1 MRSII
6 CGLKLYLCAEI
17 TVSVVGGNNCSCLYA
32 AGYTTNQSQFFI
44 SAVMHKVLY
53 WIFMSLFFFIPDIIL
68 TIARLSKLCV
78 IRITKDLIFLI
89 IVEENV
95 NVGKPMV
102 WGVMEQT
109 HFFNEYNM
117 AGVSEEQ
124 NEIYLEFETGVY
136 F

>member
-1 MRSII
+1 
-6 CGLKLYLCAEI
+6 
-17 TVSVVGGNNCSCLYA
+17 
-32 AGYTTNQSQFFI
+32 
-44 SAVMHKVLY
+44 
-53 WIFMSLFFFIPDIIL
+53 MSLFFFIPDIIL
-68 TIARLSKLCV
+68 TIARLSKLCI
-78 IRITKDLIFLI
+78 IRITKDFIYLI

-95 NVGKPMV
+95 TVGKPMV

>member
-1 MRSII
+1 M
-6 CGLKLYLCAEI
+6 
-17 TVSVVGGNNCSCLYA
+17 CL
-32 AGYTTNQSQFFI
+32 FVFI
-44 SAVMHKVLY
+44 S
-53 WIFMSLFFFIPDIIL
+53 DIIL
-68 TIARLSKLCV
+68 TIARLSKVCI
-78 IRITKDLIFLI
+78 IRITKDFIYLI

-95 NVGKPMV
+95 TVGKPMV

-109 HFFNEYNM
+109 HFFNEYSM